1 MLARLPHVLLLLLSV
16 AALRAQAPETAPG
29 ITVTPVLDNPTM
41 AAVRLKLAPGAK
53 EQPHT
58 HPYPLLVIVLKA
70 GEMEMHNGQV
80 QSRRMR
86 KAGDIEYVAAGVS
99 HSAANGG
106 AMPIE
111 ALAVS
116 IKMEQPRGGTAP
128 AAQAQ
133 PGVTRT
139 PLLDRADIAVTRLE
153 FEADVREPVHTHPY
167 DLLFV
172 PTAPGRLDVQV
183 GDKKNVR
190 GYGVG
195 EAFFVPRNVP
205 HAVANV
211 GTSSLRLLSVRFK

>member
-1 MLARLPHVLLLLLSV
+1 MLARIPHLLLLLLSV
-16 AALRAQAPETAPG
+16 AAVGAQTPETPAG
-29 ITVTPVLDNPTM
+29 ISVTPVLDNATIT
-41 AAVRLKLAPGAK
+41 AVRLKLAPGAK

-58 HPYPLLVIVLKA
+58 HPYPLLVVVLKP
-70 GEMEMHNGQV
+70 GEMEMHNGDMHTKRV
-80 QSRRMR
+80 RNS
-86 KAGDIEYVAAGVS
+86 GDIEYVAAGVS
-99 HSAANGG
+99 HNAGNVG
-106 AMPIE
+106 AMPLE

-116 IKMEQPRGGTAP
+116 IKIDRASGAAAP
-128 AAQAQ
+128 ARQAQ

-139 PLLDRADIAVTRLE
+139 PLLDKPDIAVTRLE
-153 FEADVREPVHTHPY
+153 FEADAREPVHTHPY

-172 PTAPGRLDVQV
+172 PTAPGRLDVQI

-190 GYGVG
+190 GYAVG